1 MYISKLK
8 IRNYRNFRS
17 ATFNF
22 KKGVNTLIGENGSGK
37 TNVFQAIRLLLDED
51 LSRRSIYLRES
62 DFCRAL
68 PQWQGHWIVI
78 GMQFEEL
85 DSSDL
90 CQMLK
95 LDTGLMNG
103 QGTGVYTFFFR
114 PNRET
119 RLALHRAS
127 CESPEVA
134 IELAE
139 SIELEQY
146 EALFTGHG
154 SADFCD
160 DAVYDAI
167 VGSIDKGVFPNPD
180 SDDERVLGTRIKES
194 LFKEVSCTFI
204 KALRDVVGEL
214 RNYRDS
220 PLLNLLRGADAEIPE
235 ADNHKIRTAIANLNK
250 DIGALKPIRELST
263 NIQLTLHET
272 AGFAYS
278 PSVDV
283 AANLP
288 DKMDKLLQNLV
299 LRVADPLDEEYAGD
313 LSEISLGGANLIYI
327 TLKLL
332 EYELKLSTDRA
343 AHFLLIEEPEAHIHT
358 HVQKTL
364 FSKYEESNTQ
374 VIVSTHSTHISAAS
388 KIRSVNILAKESRQ
402 AAVYDPSF
410 GLDDLDCTRIERYL
424 DAVRSTLLF
433 AKAVLLVEGDAELIM
448 LPTLI
453 RKCLGVAIDE
463 LGVSVISMDAAIFE
477 NVAKIFHSDRIRRNC
492 AILSDHDVAHIPLP
506 LDPIQDTPQQK
517 NARNSEASGMVR
529 EKLLSKLTKDNP
541 YLAAFLGRHTFE
553 IELLRAG
560 NSTLFIETLPDV
572 YVQAKRIRDSTDLV
586 QDSDLGVSGTE
597 VLRLAEAEG
606 KGWFAL
612 KLSSHVTSST
622 QVPDYILRGLA
633 FACARTASTKTID
646 QMMIHRLEALKAS
659 GSDIGTMAPWLVPL
673 VTDVDTLH
681 SRQIEFASRFPT
693 DPLSV
698 FLNELWTYRKNLT

>member
-1 MYISKLK
+1 MYISKLS

-17 ATFNF
+17 AAFNF

-51 LSRRSIYLRES
+51 LSRRSVYLRES

-68 PQWQGHWIVI
+68 PQWRGHWIVI
-78 GMQFEEL
+78 ALHFEEL

-95 LDTGLMNG
+95 LDTGMMTG
-103 QGTGVYTFFFR
+103 QGTGTYTFFFR

-119 RLALHRAS
+119 RLDLYRAS
-127 CESPEVA
+127 RESTEEA
-134 IELAE
+134 IELAK

-160 DAVYDAI
+160 DAVYDAL
-167 VGSIDKGVFPNPD
+167 VGSIEKGVFPDPD
-180 SDDERVLGTRIKES
+180 SDDERILGTRIKEP

-220 PLLNLLRGADAEIPE
+220 PLLNLLRGAEAEVRE
-235 ADNHKIRTAIANLNK
+235 ADSQKIRVAISDLNK
-250 DIGALKPIRELST
+250 DIGGLQPIRELAA
-263 NIQLTLHET
+263 NIQSTLHET

-288 DKMDKLLQNLV
+288 DDMDRLLQSLV

-402 AAVYDPSF
+402 ASVYNPSY

-433 AKAVLLVEGDAELIM
+433 AKAVVLVEGDAELIM

-453 RKCLGVAIDE
+453 RKCLGIAPDE
-463 LGVSVISMDAAIFE
+463 LGVSVISMDSAIFE
-477 NVAKIFHSDRIRRNC
+477 NVAKIFHNERIRRNC
-492 AILSDHDVAHIPLP
+492 AILSDLDVAHIPLP
-506 LDPIQDTPQQK
+506 PDPKQDTPEQRD
-517 NARNSEASGMVR
+517 ARNSQESGLVR
-529 EKLLSKLTKDNP
+529 ERLLAKLTKDNP
-541 YLAAFLGRHTFE
+541 YLASFLGHHTFE
-553 IELLRAG
+553 VELLRSG
-560 NSTLFIETLPDV
+560 NSTLFVETLPDV
-572 YVQAKRIRDSTDLV
+572 YVQAKRISDSTELINNVDLA
-586 QDSDLGVSGTE
+586 VSGTE
-597 VLRLAEAEG
+597 VLRLADSEG

-612 KLSSHVTSST
+612 KLSSHITSRT
-622 QVPDYILRGLA
+622 LVPEYILRGLA
-633 FACARTASTKTID
+633 FACARTASLKTLN
-646 QMMIHRLEALKAS
+646 QMLIHRLETLKAS
-659 GSDIGTMAPWLVPL
+659 GSDIGTMAQWLVQL
-673 VTDVDTLH
+673 VTDNGILQ
-681 SRQIEFASRFPT
+681 SRQVEFASRFPT
-693 DPLSV
+693 DPLSI
-698 FLNELWTYRKNLT
+698 FLNELWTYRKNLI